1 MCFKE
6 AKSESKYVKYAL
18 KLLTISDFLPLRR
31 HVNLFQFKTPTDG
44 VQLTAFPQVA
54 ENILDCFSP
63 LYERGERMRS
73 PVWNPHSGDLSSTRP
88 ACLEAT

>member
-1 MCFKE
+1 MCFKK

-18 KLLTISDFLPLRR
+18 KLLTISDFLPLIPPLWR
-31 HVNLFQFKTPTDG
+31 HVNLFQFKAPTDG
-44 VQLTAFPQVA
+44 AQLTAFPQVT

-73 PVWNPHSGDLSSTRP
+73 PV
-88 ACLEAT
+88 